1 MLIIILKIILC
12 SSLLIGIYYLFLKK
26 EKMFRF
32 NRFYLLLALVFSYTI
47 PFVKVNLPAIQQ
59 QKGRLIFDEIQ
70 TQQLLQNST
79 ATSDFDWMNLV
90 LMVYGLVTFGL
101 IIKAVFSIFKIINL
115 KGTDLIYK
123 NQKVRLIEKNLPP
136 FSFWNKVYLNQNYF
150 ENQEI
155 DNRIFLHEKTHLAQ
169 KHSLDL
175 LFIEFLQA
183 ISWVNPTIFLFKK
196 AIITNHEFLADEVIV
211 EKHFDVRSYQHLI
224 LSEVMNSQKLSLI
237 NPFNFNNTKQRFIM
251 MTTQKSKLEKVKKLL
266 AVSVFAGASILF
278 IQKVYATETK
288 LEVKSEIPEITE
300 RIPLKLDTIPNKKVQ
315 NANVKIKVK
324 KAPPAPRELKENE
337 LPIPPPPPPARDIT
351 PAEFPEGL
359 NALRKNFQNE
369 FDSSAFGKKNG
380 TVKTNIYITIDENG
394 KTKDIR
400 ADGPNQAFNNEAVRS
415 LKLVTQDKLWKPA
428 TEEGKAAAT
437 VFQFPITMNFQ

>member
-1 MLIIILKIILC
+1 MLTIIFKIILC
-12 SSLLIGIYYLFLKK
+12 SSLLIGIYYLFLRK

-47 PFVKVNLPAIQQ
+47 PFVKINLPTVQQ

-79 ATSDFDWMNLV
+79 ETSDFNWMRLV
-90 LMVYGLVTFGL
+90 LMIYGLIAFGL
-101 IIKAVFSIFKIINL
+101 IIKALFSIFKIINL
-115 KGTDLIYK
+115 KGEDLIYQ
-123 NQKVRLIEKNLPP
+123 NQKVRLIEENLPP
-136 FSFWNKVYLNQNYF
+136 FSFWNKIYLNQNYF
-150 ENQEI
+150 ENQKI

-175 LFIEFLQA
+175 IFIEFLQA
-183 ISWVNPTIFLFKK
+183 ISWFNPAIFLFKK

-266 AVSVFAGASILF
+266 AISVFAGASILF
-278 IQKVYATETK
+278 VQKVYATETK
-288 LEVKSEIPEITE
+288 LEVKSEIPEIAE
-300 RIPLKLDTIPNKKVQ
+300 IIPLKSDTIPSKKVQ
-315 NANVKIKVK
+315 NAVKMKAR
-324 KAPPAPRELKENE
+324 KAPPVPRELKENE

-359 NALRKNFQNE
+359 NTLRNNFSQN
-369 FDSSAFGKKNG
+369 FDSSAFGKKDG
-380 TVKTNIYITIDENG
+380 TLKTSIYITIDENG
-394 KTKDIR
+394 KTKDVR
-400 ADGPNQAFNNEAVRS
+400 AEGPNQAFNNEAIRT

>member
-1 MLIIILKIILC
+1 
-12 SSLLIGIYYLFLKK
+12 
-26 EKMFRF
+26 MFRF
-32 NRFYLLLALVFSYTI
+32 NRFYLLFALVFSYAI
-47 PFVKVNLPAIQQ
+47 PFVKINLPAIQQ

-79 ATSDFDWMNLV
+79 ATSEFNWMNLV
-90 LMVYGLVTFGL
+90 LMVYGLVAFGL
-101 IIKAVFSIFKIINL
+101 IIKAWFSIFKIINL
-115 KGTDLIYK
+115 KGTDLIYQ
-123 NQKVRLIEKNLPP
+123 NQNVRVIEKNLPP
-136 FSFWNKVYLNQNYF
+136 FSFWNKIYLNQNYF
-150 ENQEI
+150 DNQQI
-155 DNRIFLHEKTHLAQ
+155 DNRIFLHERTHLTQ

-175 LFIEFLQA
+175 IFIEFLQA
-183 ISWVNPTIFLFKK
+183 IFWVNPAIFLFKK

-211 EKHFDVRSYQHLI
+211 EKHFDIRSYQHLI

-288 LEVKSEIPEITE
+288 LEVKSEIPEIAE
-300 RIPLKLDTIPNKKVQ
+300 IIPLKLDTIPNKKVQ
-315 NANVKIKVK
+315 NAVKIKAR
-324 KAPPAPRELKENE
+324 KAPPVPRELKENE

-369 FDSSAFGKKNG
+369 FDSSVFGKKDG
-380 TVKTNIYITIDENG
+380 IIKTNIYITIDENG